1 MKYLLL
7 IILLAAFLCAAF
19 HPQPK
24 EVVTVKVVVKQG
36 DVLQNIVWK
45 LKEKYGDSRDWREI
59 CYYAGEKNSLG
70 KFIYPGQV
78 LYIDV
83 VKEK

>member
-7 IILLAAFLCAAF
+7 IILLAAFFCVAF

-24 EVVTVKVVVKQG
+24 EVITVKVVVKHG
-36 DVLQNIVWK
+36 DVLQNIVYD
-45 LKEKYGDSRDWREI
+45 LKEKYNDQRDWREI
-59 CYYAGEKNSLG
+59 CFYAKEKNALG
-70 KFIYPGQV
+70 DFIYPGQV
-78 LYIDV
+78 LLIDV